1 MQIPTRKAAMSHVGF
16 GPAERCLLSW
26 ILRTWSWNA
35 CCKCYALLFGRGLQ
49 VTIDGIEKCCIRGA
63 LFNEVEPQSLPG
75 AVSDRIK
82 WLFSTN
88 DTDSVHFS
96 KRIAQLNQALTFT
109 SVSATPDSRLTRS
122 ETILTYSME
131 GMNRHFSVPLR
142 GTTDIFS
149 LSPKVLTNTLI
160 SI

>member
-1 MQIPTRKAAMSHVGF
+1 MRYLFRSLEDADFNSQGRNVPRGF
-16 GPAERCLLSW
+16 RSSREVPIGW

-82 WLFSTN
+82 
-88 DTDSVHFS
+88 
-96 KRIAQLNQALTFT
+96 
-109 SVSATPDSRLTRS
+109 
-122 ETILTYSME
+122 
-131 GMNRHFSVPLR
+131 
-142 GTTDIFS
+142 
-149 LSPKVLTNTLI
+149 
-160 SI
+160 